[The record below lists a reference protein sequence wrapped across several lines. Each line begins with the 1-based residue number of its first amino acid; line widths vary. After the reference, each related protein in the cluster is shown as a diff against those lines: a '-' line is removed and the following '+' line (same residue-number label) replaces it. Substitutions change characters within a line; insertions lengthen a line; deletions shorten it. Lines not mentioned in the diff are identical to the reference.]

1 MSDLLTVSE
10 HMKLC
15 SAYRFI
21 FLKPNS
27 FETKATRNL
36 EVAVYLAK
44 VDSVEKRD
52 FTLPLDLTPL
62 HTHR

>member
-1 MSDLLTVSE
+1 
-10 HMKLC
+10 MKLC

-21 FLKPNS
+21 LMKPNS